1 MTPNKIK
8 AAIVGASGF
17 TGSEMARLL
26 HQHPQVELVGITSES
41 HTGKPFSTLHPQFLG
56 SIDLPLISAEEVPD
70 LGADV
75 LFLALPHRVSMD
87 YVARWHDLGAKIID
101 FSGDFRLSSP
111 EVYTEWYGETHRY
124 PEGFGKAVYG
134 LPELYAPAIRQANLV
149 ANPGCYPTA
158 SLLSLAPLVQKDLIE
173 LDSIIIDA
181 KSGLT
186 GAGVK
191 ASAGTHF
198 SEVNENFK
206 AYGLG
211 VHRHTIEIE
220 EQLGRQREN
229 IPLQVQFTPHLLPL
243 DRGILVTAY
252 AKAKAGIDANT
263 LQKAI
268 EGFYA
273 DKPFVHVVPES
284 PGIKTVRGSHFAAL
298 HPFFDARTGRI
309 IMTCAID
316 NLLKGA
322 ASQALHNMNLML
334 GLPETL
340 GLEQLPLKP

>member
-26 HQHPQVELVGITSES
+26 HQHPDVELIGITSES

-56 SIDLPLISAEEVPD
+56 SIDLPLISAEQVPD
-70 LGADV
+70 LGAEV

-87 YVARWHDLGAKIID
+87 YVARWHELGVKIID

-111 EVYTEWYGETHRY
+111 EVYAEWYGETHRY
-124 PEGFGKAVYG
+124 PAGFGQAVYG
-134 LPELYAPAIRQANLV
+134 LPELYASEIQQADLV

-173 LDSIIIDA
+173 PDSIIIDA

-220 EQLGRQREN
+220 EQLSRQRGKQ
-229 IPLQVQFTPHLLPL
+229 PLQVQFTPHLLPL

-252 AKAKAGIDANT
+252 AKAKAGLDAAR
-263 LQKAI
+263 LQETVAS
-268 EGFYA
+268 FYA

-284 PGIKTVRGSHFAAL
+284 PGIKTVRGSHFAAV
-298 HPFFDARTGRI
+298 HPFFDQRTGRV

-322 ASQALHNMNLML
+322 ASQALHSMNLMF
-334 GLPETL
+334 GLPETR